1 MQNFAT
7 TYSITMA
14 VMALLL
20 AFGLAAVGWN
30 RYTPRTR
37 KPIDPVQ
44 LQRIRLFCRFGSP
57 ALIVLA
63 LLYLASALF
72 SSQA

>member
-14 VMALLL
+14 MMAMLL

-37 KPIDPVQ
+37 KPIDPQQ
-44 LQRIRLFCRFGSP
+44 LEKIRKLCRYGSP
-57 ALIVLA
+57 ALF
-63 LLYLASALF
+63 LLGLVYLVSALKLV
-72 SSQA
+72 

>member
-7 TYSITMA
+7 TYSIAMA

-20 AFGLAAVGWN
+20 AAGLAAVGWN

-37 KPIDPVQ
+37 KPFTETQ
-44 LQRIRLFCRFGSP
+44 LANIRQYCRWGAP
-57 ALIVLA
+57 ALALLA
-63 LLYLASALF
+63 LLYLMSAP
-72 SSQA
+72 